1 MQRSEGEG
9 MQAQTNRIFP
19 SPDEYLIKLFIP
31 TLWLGRKEQKVLKLN
46 VILQCWQS
54 TVALVVW
61 TERAVFFFSEVENGS
76 VLCKKR
82 KLLFFK
88 PTAAVYVLHFKRLF
102 SVNALQFCFILH
114 NHSIINCCFLQQ
126 GRSWGKDS
134 CVIGNCVLLH
144 MYQEQLCAYSEE
156 QD

>member
-76 VLCKKR
+76 VLCKKENY
-82 KLLFFK
+82 FF
-88 PTAAVYVLHFKRLF
+88 LNQL
-102 SVNALQFCFILH
+102 LQFMFCTLKD
-114 NHSIINCCFLQQ
+114 CFLWMPCN
-126 GRSWGKDS
+126 S
-134 CVIGNCVLLH
+134 VLYCTTTVSLIAAFCSKV
-144 MYQEQLCAYSEE
+144 EVEAKTPLL
-156 QD
+156 